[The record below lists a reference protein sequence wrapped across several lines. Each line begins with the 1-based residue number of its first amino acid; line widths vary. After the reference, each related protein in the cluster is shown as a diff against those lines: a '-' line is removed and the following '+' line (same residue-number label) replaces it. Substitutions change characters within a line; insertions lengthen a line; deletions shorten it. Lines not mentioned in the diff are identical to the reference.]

1 MDRAIVKEKGFMEAL
16 LAVAVLLLVAFAMI
30 TVVYGLD
37 TVLSGAHDVF
47 HDFRHTI
54 GFPCH

>member
-1 MDRAIVKEKGFMEAL
+1 MDRAIVKEKGL
-16 LAVAVLLLVAFAMI
+16 LGSLWPAAILLVVAVAMI
-30 TVVYGLD
+30 TVVYGFD
-37 TVLSGAHDVF
+37 TMASGVHDVF

>member
-1 MDRAIVKEKGFMEAL
+1 MDRVLVKEKGFFGAILPVAIL
-16 LAVAVLLLVAFAMI
+16 LVVAFAMI
-30 TVVYGLD
+30 TVVYGFD
-37 TVLSGAHDVF
+37 MVASGVHDVF

>member
-1 MDRAIVKEKGFMEAL
+1 MDRAIVKERGL
-16 LAVAVLLLVAFAMI
+16 LGSLWPVAILLVVAFTLI
-30 TVVYGLD
+30 TVVYGID
-37 TVLSGAHDVF
+37 TFASGVHDVF

>member
-1 MDRAIVKEKGFMEAL
+1 MDRAIVNEKSLFGSLWPVAIL
-16 LAVAVLLLVAFAMI
+16 LVVAFALI
-30 TVVYGLD
+30 TVLYGID
-37 TVLSGAHDVF
+37 SMASGVHDVF

>member
-1 MDRAIVKEKGFMEAL
+1 MDRAIVRESGL
-16 LAVAVLLLVAFAMI
+16 LGSIGVIAILLVVAFAMI

-37 TVLSGAHDVF
+37 TIASGVHDVF

>member
-1 MDRAIVKEKGFMEAL
+1 MDRAIVKEKGLTGSFL
-16 LAVAVLLLVAFAMI
+16 TVAILLLVAFAMI
-30 TVVYGLD
+30 TVVYGFD
-37 TVLSGAHDVF
+37 TVVSGAHDVF

>member
-1 MDRAIVKEKGFMEAL
+1 MDRVIAGENGLLSSIGVVAIL
-16 LAVAVLLLVAFAMI
+16 LVVAFAMI

-37 TVLSGAHDVF
+37 TIASGVHDVF

>member
-1 MDRAIVKEKGFMEAL
+1 MDRAIVKEKGLMGVL
-16 LAVAVLLLVAFAMI
+16 LPVAILLLVAFAMI

-37 TVLSGAHDVF
+37 TIVSGAHDVF

>member
-1 MDRAIVKEKGFMEAL
+1 MDRAIVKEKGL
-16 LAVAVLLLVAFAMI
+16 LGSLWPVAILLVVAFALI
-30 TVVYGLD
+30 TVVYGID
-37 TVLSGAHDVF
+37 TLASGVHDVF

>member
-1 MDRAIVKEKGFMEAL
+1 MDRAIVKEGGLLSSLGVVAAL
-16 LAVAVLLLVAFAMI
+16 LVVAFAMI

-37 TVLSGAHDVF
+37 TVASGVHDVF
-47 HDFRHTI
+47 HDFRHTL

>member
-1 MDRAIVKEKGFMEAL
+1 MDRAIVREKGL
-16 LAVAVLLLVAFAMI
+16 LSSLGVVAVLLVVAFAMI

-37 TVLSGAHDVF
+37 TVASGVHDVF